1 MKIKKRQAKNVY
13 LIILDFSVLKNP
25 LRKHQIFEKSDDFEN
40 RPSSKRYSLCKN
52 SQFGSK
58 IKIKKKHAK
67 NDSLIILEFFCAK
80 YRLKKHQ
87 IFEK

>member
-58 IKIKKKHAK
+58 IKIQK
-67 NDSLIILEFFCAK
+67 NMRKTIL
-80 YRLKKHQ
+80 
-87 IFEK
+87 